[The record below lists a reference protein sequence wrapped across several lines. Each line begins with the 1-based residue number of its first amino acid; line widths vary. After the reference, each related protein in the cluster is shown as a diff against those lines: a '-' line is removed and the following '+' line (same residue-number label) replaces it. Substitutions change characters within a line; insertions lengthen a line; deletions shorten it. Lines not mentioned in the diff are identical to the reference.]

1 METNWRSNN
10 CCYDFNRWLSCRNY
24 LNFTSYICKF
34 ISIYLSIYLSIYIY
48 IYIYVYIQIYIS
60 YISSCQQRRNFQ
72 WSGAI
77 YSNFARYLLFF
88 FLFFTIYRHYSFI
101 HHCYLL
107 PADQY
112 ILVNLFSYNFT
123 SIFSLPQYFYLS
135 LDVDVMFLLSFFFLS
150 LFLYRIHQ

>member
-1 METNWRSNN
+1 METNWRGNN
-10 CCYDFNRWLSCRNY
+10 SCYDLNRWLLCRNY

-34 ISIYLSIYLSIYIY
+34 ISIYLSTYIY
-48 IYIYVYIQIYIS
+48 IYT

-88 FLFFTIYRHYSFI
+88 FLLFTIYRHYSFI